1 MKWFGSL
8 KEQKTA
14 KLAANDADHYTD
26 CVEIVKKLKADGNFD
41 EAIPILIK
49 AIDQTENESRKMGKG
64 WGVAPW
70 YYEQLAIIY
79 RKMKNFQAEIDI
91 LERYKKQEKA
101 PGIGPSKLA
110 ARLIKARELLEKVS
124 S

>member
-1 MKWFGSL
+1 
-8 KEQKTA
+8 
-14 KLAANDADHYTD
+14 
-26 CVEIVKKLKADGNFD
+26 
-41 EAIPILIK
+41 
-49 AIDQTENESRKMGKG
+49 MGKG